1 MMIIITLISK
11 RLNKYLTIT
20 YILLFGSFGWSQS
33 DTTLLRK
40 HVVELT
46 ENPRARNYL
55 HPDRL
60 NEVSNYI
67 FSELNKT
74 ADTCFFQNYQV
85 NGITYRNVVA
95 RINGKS
101 SKRIVIGA
109 HYDVC
114 GNQPGADD
122 NASGIAGLLELGR
135 LIPRDSLENTI
146 ELVAYTLEE
155 PPFFRTDLMG
165 SYVHAKSLKD
175 AHVEVSGMI
184 SLEMI
189 GYYDT
194 KKGSQHYPLGFLK
207 LFYGS
212 KGDFIT
218 VVNKFGPGKFARKFT
233 KKFKKAATI
242 EAKHFKGPKRLTGI
256 DFSDHLNYW
265 RFGFSA
271 LMLTDTAFYRNF
283 HYHQQS
289 DTIYLLNFARMKEV
303 VDAVNLSL
311 NEYL

>member
-1 MMIIITLISK
+1 MMIIIILIFK
-11 RLNKYLTIT
+11 TLNKHIF
-20 YILLFGSFGWSQS
+20 IGFIALLSPFSYGQS
-33 DTTLLRK
+33 DTVLLRK

-67 FSELNKT
+67 FSELSKVT
-74 ADTCFFQNYQV
+74 DTCYFQNYQV
-85 NGITYRNVVA
+85 KGITYRNVVA

-101 SKRIVIGA
+101 SNRIVIGA

-114 GNQPGADD
+114 GDQPGADD

-135 LIPRDSLENTI
+135 ILPHDSLENTI

-155 PPFFRTDLMG
+155 PPFFRTDWMG
-165 SYVHAKSLKD
+165 SYVHAKSLNE
-175 AHVEVSGMI
+175 AQVEVSGMI

-233 KKFKKAATI
+233 KRFKHQATS
-242 EAKHFKGPKRLTGI
+242 EAKQFKGPKRLTGI

-265 RFGFSA
+265 KFGYSA

-303 VDAVNLSL
+303 IDAVQQSL
-311 NEYL
+311 K

>member
-1 MMIIITLISK
+1 MMIIITLIFK
-11 RLNKYLTIT
+11 ILNKQIPVGLLT
-20 YILLFGSFGWSQS
+20 LLTAFSYGQS
-33 DTTLLRK
+33 DTVLLRK
-40 HVVELT
+40 HVAELT
-46 ENPRARNYL
+46 ESPKARNFS

-207 LFYGS
+207 LF
-212 KGDFIT
+212 
-218 VVNKFGPGKFARKFT
+218 
-233 KKFKKAATI
+233 
-242 EAKHFKGPKRLTGI
+242 
-256 DFSDHLNYW
+256 
-265 RFGFSA
+265 
-271 LMLTDTAFYRNF
+271 
-283 HYHQQS
+283 
-289 DTIYLLNFARMKEV
+289 
-303 VDAVNLSL
+303 
-311 NEYL
+311 

>member
-1 MMIIITLISK
+1 MTIIITLIFK
-11 RLNKYLTIT
+11 ILNKHSSIGF
-20 YILLFGSFGWSQS
+20 IALFSAFSYGQT
-33 DTTLLRK
+33 DTALLRK

-67 FSELNKT
+67 FSELSKVT
-74 ADTCFFQNYQV
+74 DTCFFQNYQV
-85 NGITYRNVVA
+85 KGITYRNVVA

-101 SKRIVIGA
+101 AKRIVIGA

-135 LIPRDSLENTI
+135 ILPHDSLENTI

-155 PPFFRTDLMG
+155 PPFFRTDWMG
-165 SYVHAKSLKD
+165 SYVHAKSLND
-175 AHVEVSGMI
+175 TQVEVTGMI

-218 VVNKFGPGKFARKFT
+218 VVNKFGPGEFARRFT
-233 KKFKKAATI
+233 KRFKHQAVL
-242 EAKHFKGPKRLTGI
+242 EAKQFKGPKRLTGI

-265 RFGFSA
+265 KFGYSA

-303 VDAVNLSL
+303 IDAVQQSL
-311 NEYL
+311 K